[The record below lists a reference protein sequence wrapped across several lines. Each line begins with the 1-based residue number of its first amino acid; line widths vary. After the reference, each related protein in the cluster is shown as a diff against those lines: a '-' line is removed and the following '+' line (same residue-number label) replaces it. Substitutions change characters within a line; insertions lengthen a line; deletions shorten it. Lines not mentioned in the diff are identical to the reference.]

1 MDMILKPQDIVVVL
15 KLVALNG
22 RPWSYVRLAN
32 ELSMSASEINAG
44 VKRAL
49 QARLLV
55 QLGEGKQPC
64 SNRKAVEEFL
74 IHGVKFA
81 FPPDHGPIVR
91 GMKTS
96 YAVSPIADQLVL
108 DEINPPVWPYAEG
121 KDRGQSLSPLYR
133 SVPMAAEQDGA
144 LYELLALVDAIR
156 DGRARE
162 RKIAETMLMQRLNA
176 WA

>member
-1 MDMILKPQDIVVVL
+1 MGMILKPQDILVAL

-22 RPWSYVRLAN
+22 RPWSYVLLAH

-49 QARLLV
+49 RSRLLV
-55 QLGEGKQPC
+55 QLGEGNQPRP
-64 SNRKAVEEFL
+64 NRKALEEFL
-74 IHGVKFA
+74 IHGVKYA
-81 FPPDHGPIVR
+81 FPPDHGPVVR

-96 YAVSPIADQLVL
+96 YAMSPVANQLL
-108 DEINPPVWPYAEG
+108 FDDANPPVWPYAEG
-121 KDRGQSLSPLYR
+121 RDRGPSLSPLYR
-133 SVPMAAEQDGA
+133 SAPMAAEQDAA

-162 RKIAETMLMQRLNA
+162 RAIAEDILKQRLKA
-176 WA
+176 